1 MSESTQHQSIS
12 AWPMCERLLE
22 LRPAAFSE
30 AELLAIFIQTGTAGL
45 SAVDVARQLL
55 ERSGGLRALLDS
67 PMNSLTS
74 QRGMGSANI
83 ARLRAAAELGKRY
96 LKSVVKRSAALQA
109 PNAVRVFLT
118 AKLRSYPYEVF
129 AAVFLD
135 NRHRVVHFQE
145 LFYGNLHAASAHPRE
160 VIKRALELNAAAL
173 IIVHNHPWG

>member
-74 QRGMGSANI
+74 
-83 ARLRAAAELGKRY
+83 
-96 LKSVVKRSAALQA
+96 
-109 PNAVRVFLT
+109 RVQQISRVY
-118 AKLRSYPYEVF
+118 KPLRS
-129 AAVFLD
+129 
-135 NRHRVVHFQE
+135 
-145 LFYGNLHAASAHPRE
+145 
-160 VIKRALELNAAAL
+160 
-173 IIVHNHPWG
+173 